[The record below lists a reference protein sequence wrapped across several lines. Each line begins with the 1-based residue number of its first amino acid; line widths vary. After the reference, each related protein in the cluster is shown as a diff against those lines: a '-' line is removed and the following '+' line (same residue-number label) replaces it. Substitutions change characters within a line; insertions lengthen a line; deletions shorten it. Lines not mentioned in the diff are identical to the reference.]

1 MLPML
6 QIFGK
11 IEPPPGVSSYIGL
24 APQDNPSVPGLVQFL
39 TTIIRL
45 MIVGAGLFTL
55 FNIILAGYAF
65 LSAGDDS
72 KAIANAW
79 AKIWQSVLGLAI
91 AAGSL
96 VLAAIIGWLV
106 FKDVG
111 ALLYPR
117 IYGP

>member
-1 MLPML
+1 ML

-11 IEPPPGVSSYIGL
+11 ITPPPGVSDYISIDTSGGKVL
-24 APQDNPSVPGLVQFL
+24 GLVSFL
-39 TTIIRL
+39 TTIVRL
-45 MIVGAGLFTL
+45 LIVGAGLFTL

-106 FKDVG
+106 FHDAR
-111 ALLYPR
+111 ALISPT
-117 IYGP
+117 IYGPTR